1 MSKFFKKTLSFLGLD
16 EDGDDY
22 DYNKEDFNDGE
33 AGGRDVPVKDKGR
46 TGEKYQKNSFEEKNV
61 VRFKPERKRRFA
73 RGVRDEKS
81 SRVSI
86 AEPHEFEDVQSIGDD
101 FKKEVP
107 IVVNLQNTNPDLSK
121 RVVDFCSGLTYALEG
136 NIEKV
141 ANKVFLI
148 TPYNITVTSK
158 EKEILHGKGL
168 YNQF

>member
-22 DYNKEDFNDGE
+22 DREDFNDGE
-33 AGGRDVPVKDKGR
+33 AGGSDALMKDKGR
-46 TGEKYQKNSFEEKNV
+46 MGKKYQQNSFEEKNV
-61 VRFKPERKRRFA
+61 VRFKPERKKRFA
-73 RGVRDEKS
+73 RGVKDEKS

-107 IVVNLQNTNPDLSK
+107 VIVNLQNTNPDLSK
-121 RVVDFCSGLTYALEG
+121 RVIDFCSGLTYALEG
-136 NIEKV
+136 SIEKV

-148 TPYNITVTSK
+148 TPYNVTVTSK
-158 EKEILHGKGL
+158 EKES
-168 YNQF
+168 